1 MNATHPA
8 SALLILAL
16 LAGCETAA
24 TTQSPAPP
32 APAAP
37 SLLIELPE
45 HCNTPDGTTLTEAGD
60 VILSVPNFNNQ
71 ALLEAG
77 LIGAASPALMV
88 KLDAQNAL
96 TRFYEFAGDDLHPEF
111 GSVGPLGCDIGPDGN
126 LYVADSQ
133 HMHTLANASRLLR
146 INIEDGRATGCD
158 VVALGFGVSNA
169 VIWRG
174 DVVYVSD
181 TVLAV
186 TPETAPGAQKPK
198 LRSGIYAIARD
209 EWADGPVQLAPW
221 SAEAPD
227 PHLIAVFESSNR
239 VGFGADGL
247 TFDGEGNLYC
257 GIFEDGVVY
266 KTSFRADGSVAS
278 TELFARSDEMHCC
291 DGLFWREAD
300 DRIYV
305 ADMLRNAVQV
315 VDMQGNVSTLHRNAD
330 TDGADGALDQPC
342 EVLVRGEELIVVNMD
357 MVFPSDLLTN
367 TTVDRPFTLSTIA
380 LSPAA
385 APRGDR

>member
-1 MNATHPA
+1 MNATHST
-8 SALLILAL
+8 SALLTLCL
-16 LAGCETAA
+16 FAGCKTA
-24 TTQSPAPP
+24 

-37 SLLIELPE
+37 SRLIKLPA
-45 HCNTPDGTTLTEAGD
+45 HCNTPDGATLTDEGD
-60 VILSVPNFNNQ
+60 VLLSIPNFNNQ
-71 ALLEAG
+71 VLLEAG
-77 LIGAASPALMV
+77 VIEETSPALMV
-88 KLDAQNAL
+88 KLDAHNVL
-96 TRFYEFAGDDLHPEF
+96 TRFYEFEGDDLHPEF
-111 GSVGPLGCDIGPDGN
+111 GGVGPMGCDIGPDGD

-133 HMHTLANASRLLR
+133 HVHSLANASRLLR

-158 VVALGFGVSNA
+158 VVVEGFGVSNA
-169 VIWRG
+169 VVWRG

-181 TVLAV
+181 TVLTV
-186 TPETAPGAQKPK
+186 TPESAPGAARPK
-198 LRSGIYAIARD
+198 LRSGIYAIERH
-209 EWADGPVQLAPW
+209 EWADGPVRLEPW

-247 TFDGEGNLYC
+247 TFDGDGNLYC

-266 KTSFRADGSVAS
+266 KSTFRADGSVAS

-315 VDMQGNVSTLHRNAD
+315 VDMHGNVSTLCRNGD

-342 EVLVRGEELIVVNMD
+342 EVLVRGDELIVINMD
-357 MVFPSDLLTN
+357 MVFPSELLTN
-367 TTVDRPFTLSTIA
+367 TTVERPFTLSTIA
-380 LSPAA
+380 LSPA
-385 APRGDR
+385 R

>member
-1 MNATHPA
+1 MNTTYTTT
-8 SALLILAL
+8 ALLSLTL
-16 LAGCETAA
+16 LAGCESAGTVN
-24 TTQSPAPP
+24 PP
-32 APAAP
+32 AP

-45 HCNTPDGTTLTEAGD
+45 YCNTPDGTTLNDEGD

-77 LIGAASPALMV
+77 LSDEAAPALMV
-88 KLDAQNAL
+88 KLDPQNTL

-111 GSVGPLGCDIGPDGN
+111 GDVGPLGCDIGPDGH

-133 HMHTLANASRLLR
+133 HTHSLANASRLLR

-158 VVALGFGVSNA
+158 VVVEGFGVSNA

-181 TVLAV
+181 TVLTV
-186 TPETAPGAQKPK
+186 PPEAAPGAARPK
-198 LRSGIYAIARD
+198 LRSGIYAIERS
-209 EWADGPVQLAPW
+209 EWDDGPVRLEPW
-221 SAEAPD
+221 SAETPD

-247 TFDGEGNLYC
+247 TFDGDGNLYC
-257 GIFEDGVVY
+257 GIFEDGLVY
-266 KTSFRADGSVAS
+266 KTTFRADGRVAS
-278 TELFARSDEMHCC
+278 TELFAQSDEMLCC
-291 DGLFWREAD
+291 DGLFWCEAD

-305 ADMLRNAVQV
+305 ADMLGNAVQV
-315 VDMQGNVSTLHRNAD
+315 VDMQGNVSTLHRNGD
-330 TDGADGALDQPC
+330 TDGADGSLDQPC
-342 EVLVRGEELIVVNMD
+342 EVLVRGDELIVVNMD
-357 MVFPSDLLTN
+357 MVFSSDLLTN
-367 TTVDRPFTLSTIA
+367 TTVERPFTLSTIA

-385 APRGDR
+385 APREDP